1 MGVKHRTWRYKRR
14 RGFHSSHGQGSRRK
28 DLNSPDVL
36 QERRQVSLE
45 VLAVNLELQQET
57 SRTCETRNRYMRKIR
72 ALKKILQG
80 VSDPRNEIRRKID
93 ELQRSVSAFFK

>member
-57 SRTCETRNRYMRKIR
+57 SRTCETRNRYMRKLEL
-72 ALKKILQG
+72 LKKYCKGFLIPAMKLGERLMNSKNQ
-80 VSDPRNEIRRKID
+80 
-93 ELQRSVSAFFK
+93 